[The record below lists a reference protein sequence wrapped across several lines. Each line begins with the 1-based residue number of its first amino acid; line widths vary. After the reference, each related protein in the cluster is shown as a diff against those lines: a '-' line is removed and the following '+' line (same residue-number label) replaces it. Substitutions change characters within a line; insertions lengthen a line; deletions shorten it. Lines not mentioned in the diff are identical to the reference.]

1 MYLRLHHIRIDGKH
15 WLVRN
20 TQTHVNFHCTA
31 NEIVCF
37 YDHDLWYIRSSLPHN
52 ERQRRTSDLWMKDR
66 RERDCCWYHWS
77 GRGGERNSGE
87 RRKQRLTAR
96 GTAHGERLFV
106 RGRRWRVK
114 QNDVI
119 FTSRTPA
126 EQMCTH
132 ARQEMGR
139 LPWQPASIHHGR
151 RA

>member
-1 MYLRLHHIRIDGKH
+1 MKLYASMTTTYGTSEVHCHITNVKGEPRIYEWK
-15 WLVRN
+15 
-20 TQTHVNFHCTA
+20 TA
-31 NEIVCF
+31 GSATAVDTIGVEEEGREIAA
-37 YDHDLWYIRSSLPHN
+37 
-52 ERQRRTSDLWMKDR
+52 SDVSKG
-66 RERDCCWYHWS
+66 S
-77 GRGGERNSGE
+77 
-87 RRKQRLTAR
+87 LTAR